1 MVTVLDLLPRVSYLA
16 GMNIKANWL
25 EYLIIVLGAM
35 LITPLQQSV
44 FIPMIES
51 GLLTGLLI
59 LWLAI
64 YGFTASRKTERSLR
78 EGK

>member
-1 MVTVLDLLPRVSYLA
+1 MTTMLDLFRWVSYLDY
-16 GMNIKANWL
+16 MNIKANWL

-51 GLLTGLLI
+51 GLLVGLLI
-59 LWLAI
+59 LWLVI
-64 YGFTASRKTERSLR
+64 YGFTASRKTERLLR
-78 EGK
+78 QRK

>member
-1 MVTVLDLLPRVSYLA
+1 
-16 GMNIKANWL
+16 MNIKANWL

-51 GLLTGLLI
+51 GLLAGLLI

>member
-1 MVTVLDLLPRVSYLA
+1 MVTVLDSVVRVSYRA
-16 GMNIKANWL
+16 YMNIKANWL

-51 GLLTGLLI
+51 GLLVGLLI
-59 LWLAI
+59 LWLTI
-64 YGFTASRKTERSLR
+64 YGFTASRKHERSLR